1 MYTQNH
7 TKEMKEYIF
16 DRETV
21 LKEISYDYEFSV
33 NDNKKWVYKV
43 DESVTQEE
51 LKSIEK
57 LGDGLRAQIY
67 VLYLNWKHGLAR

>member
-1 MYTQNH
+1 LYTQNH